1 MSSSGLIDG
10 ARRPASAAPP
20 VSPKEHSSGIHFD
33 SVSVAYKG
41 TTVLDSLSLTVEP
54 GEIVAI
60 IGPSG
65 SGKTTALRAVAGFVR
80 PAKGRIRIGSR
91 DVTDLPPYE
100 RGIGM
105 VVQNYALFP
114 HMRVEENV
122 AFGLNARRA
131 PKPEIESRVRECLR
145 MVGMGDFARRYP
157 RELSGGQQ
165 QRVAIARALAIR
177 PEVLLLDEPL
187 SALDAQIRRNMLDEL
202 ARLHRALPSLTV
214 LYVTHDQTEALTL
227 ADRIAIM
234 RDGKLVSFGPS
245 QGLYRRPPNRFTAEF
260 LGRAN
265 LLPVKL
271 GAVHS
276 DGRYA
281 RVLFGK
287 TELWAQRLAGLD
299 AGADALLCIRPHEVT
314 LKPINGAG
322 NRIEGMVRSVVWQGD
337 MHSIAFDVEAT
348 QLRLTCA
355 THGRAAAAGRADRD
369 PFRGRARRADRPCL
383 TAMRQP
389 SRGRKSRLR
398 FPLAGYGSRRHC

>member
-1 MSSSGLIDG
+1 MIVNGKSSLNG
-10 ARRPASAAPP
+10 AGRPASAVPPAPA
-20 VSPKEHSSGIHFD
+20 SPHSSGIHFD

-41 TTVLDSLSLTVEP
+41 VTVLDSLSLTVEP

-80 PAKGRIRIGSR
+80 PTQGRIRIGSR

-122 AFGLNARRA
+122 AFGLNARRT
-131 PKPEIESRVRECLR
+131 PKDEIAGQVRECLR
-145 MVGMGDFARRYP
+145 MVGMSDFARRYP

-202 ARLHRALPSLTV
+202 ARLHRELPSLTV

-227 ADRIAIM
+227 ADRIAVM
-234 RDGKLVSFGPS
+234 RDGKLVSYGPS
-245 QGLYRRPPNRFTAEF
+245 QDLYRRPPNRFTAEF

-276 DGRYA
+276 DSRFA
-281 RVLFGK
+281 RVHFGS
-287 TELWAQRLAGLD
+287 TELWVQRHAELD
-299 AGADALLCIRPHEVT
+299 VGAEALLCIRPHEVT
-314 LKPINGAG
+314 LQPVNGAG
-322 NRIEGMVRSVVWQGD
+322 NRIEGVVRSVVWQGD
-337 MHSIAFDVEAT
+337 MHSIAFDVDAT
-348 QLRLTCA
+348 QLRLTCPPMGEPPQPGERIA
-355 THGRAAAAGRADRD
+355 IHFAAEHAVLIAHA
-369 PFRGRARRADRPCL
+369 
-383 TAMRQP
+383 
-389 SRGRKSRLR
+389 
-398 FPLAGYGSRRHC
+398 